1 MKNTI
6 LTLLGSI
13 FITATVFISCK
24 PATNDEVEATENVKE
39 ANKELLE
46 AKKAA
51 TVAEWDAFK
60 NSGDSILNINE
71 ARIAELKLKMKKT
84 GNAMDAKY
92 EKNIATLEEKNNTL
106 KTKMKAYKN
115 DTNADWKSF
124 KTEFNHDMD
133 ELGSALKDLTV
144 DNKK

>member
-1 MKNTI
+1 
-6 LTLLGSI
+6 
-13 FITATVFISCK
+13 
-24 PATNDEVEATENVKE
+24 
-39 ANKELLE
+39 
-46 AKKAA
+46 
-51 TVAEWDAFK
+51 
-60 NSGDSILNINE
+60 
-71 ARIAELKLKMKKT
+71 MKKT